1 MSALPDST
9 YLHHSGSGSHRDEGN
24 GNATYL
30 PSAGGRNPPGGS
42 ALKVSDMVKVLLGG
56 QTNVTD
62 NKSFDL
68 DRVYGSAPHNS
79 LGLQV
84 AISGRADVVQ
94 YVSKPKP
101 DYVIFR

>member
-1 MSALPDST
+1 MSADT
-9 YLHHSGSGSHRDEGN
+9 RGEYLHHTGSGRTRDEGN
-24 GNATYL
+24 GNPTYL
-30 PSAGGRNPPGGS
+30 PSAGGINPDGTKKS
-42 ALKVSDMVKVLLGG
+42 MSDMVRVLLGP
-56 QTNVTD
+56 QAQLTD

-101 DYVIFR
+101 EYVIFR